1 MSTAR
6 TNTDPRRRAE
16 LALIHTAKRALGL
29 EDDQY
34 RDLLEAWTGKRSA
47 GVLSPAQRQ
56 AVIEYLRKM
65 GFAARQSGEPRRKPA
80 STPVQK
86 VTMEAGDAPQVRKIK
101 AQWLGLHLL
110 GAVKNPSLQSLDA
123 FVKRVCGIDR
133 LAWTRPAHQQKLIE
147 VLKRWTERVQSS

>member
-29 EDDQY
+29 DDDEY

-56 AVIEYLRKM
+56 AAIEHLRKM
-65 GFAARQSGEPRRKPA
+65 GFEPRRKPA